1 MQMRNICTWTLS
13 LWKTSQ
19 CYWHDNVEFLTIN
32 FFFELS
38 VFYKITDNL
47 WGNFFVIFYCKH
59 VTNCQCWLELLFLME
74 CTVFDG
80 VNSFLPNCS
89 LSQGTLNF
97 FYLAVLLLL
106 DCKLCSWSILNW
118 CIEDN
123 KKCFFFVCEESPF
136 NERPLDL
143 FTSIIYLGELI
154 CVWKWVWKFYSGIP
168 SSSQVITILCVIWK
182 GFFWVK

>member
-1 MQMRNICTWTLS
+1 MLNSWQSI
-13 LWKTSQ
+13 
-19 CYWHDNVEFLTIN
+19 
-32 FFFELS
+32 FFELS

-47 WGNFFVIFYCKH
+47 WGNFFVIFYCKQ

-106 DCKLCSWSILNW
+106 DCKLCTWSILNW

-123 KKCFFFVCEESPF
+123 KKCFFFFCLWRKSIQWETTWF
-136 NERPLDL
+136 IHIYNL
-143 FTSIIYLGELI
+143 FGRADM
-154 CVWKWVWKFYSGIP
+154 CVEMSVK
-168 SSSQVITILCVIWK
+168 IL
-182 GFFWVK
+182 

>member
-1 MQMRNICTWTLS
+1 MRNICTWTLS

-89 LSQGTLNF
+89 LSQGTLIF

-106 DCKLCSWSILNW
+106 DCKLCTWSILNW
-118 CIEDN
+118 CIENN
-123 KKCFFFVCEESPF
+123 KKCFFFCLWRKSIQWETTWF
-136 NERPLDL
+136 IHIYNL
-143 FTSIIYLGELI
+143 FGRADMSVEMS
-154 CVWKWVWKFYSGIP
+154 VK
-168 SSSQVITILCVIWK
+168 IL
-182 GFFWVK
+182 